1 MLKSV
6 PEVGEF
12 VAFGQLSAAVE
23 EGDGAGEDFQFLEL
37 NAAVYSGILRIVLLE
52 ESGGLLDAG
61 AFLDEC
67 GFAIDLFH
75 LFGLEV
81 ILGFKLGN
89 LGKFLVDVAHLLL
102 EGLEEGLVLLVYNLR
117 AIFVI
122 LLSLWLWFF

>member
-1 MLKSV
+1 
-6 PEVGEF
+6 
-12 VAFGQLSAAVE
+12 
-23 EGDGAGEDFQFLEL
+23 
-37 NAAVYSGILRIVLLE
+37 
-52 ESGGLLDAG
+52 
-61 AFLDEC
+61 
-67 GFAIDLFH
+67 

-89 LGKFLVDVAHLLL
+89 FGKFLVDVARLLL